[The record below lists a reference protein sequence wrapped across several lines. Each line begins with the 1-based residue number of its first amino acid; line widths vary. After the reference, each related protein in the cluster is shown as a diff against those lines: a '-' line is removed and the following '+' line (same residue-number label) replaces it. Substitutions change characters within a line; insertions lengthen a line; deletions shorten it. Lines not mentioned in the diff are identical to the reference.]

1 MLIVELVQFGRSNAV
16 TPAVMRVMEAA
27 GESVQFMVEKNGVWE
42 EKCIMKMKS
51 EVFTSQ
57 EVSQHALYCKIE

>member
-1 MLIVELVQFGRSNAV
+1 
-16 TPAVMRVMEAA
+16 MEAA